1 MNNMND
7 KIVEL
12 LKSVLS
18 GEVMQYSSF
27 GAAWENSE
35 LQTNEG
41 FIALCD
47 RIIKYPDN
55 YRVKPKTKKITTRN
69 WLTIHGKPATWYLD
83 FSITEADVEACR
95 HFKQWL
101 DSSAVVYEVEI

>member
-1 MNNMND
+1 MTQND

-18 GEVMQYSSF
+18 GKDMQYSSF

-35 LQTNEG
+35 LQTKED
-41 FIALCD
+41 FITLCD

-55 YRVKPKTKKITTRN
+55 YRVKPKTKKIVVRN
-69 WLTIHGKPATWYLD
+69 WLCTSGAAFAWYQPSGATQEQMEQLAW
-83 FSITEADVEACR
+83 FN
-95 HFKQWL
+95 QWL
-101 DSSAVVYEVEI
+101 DAEPRVYEVEV